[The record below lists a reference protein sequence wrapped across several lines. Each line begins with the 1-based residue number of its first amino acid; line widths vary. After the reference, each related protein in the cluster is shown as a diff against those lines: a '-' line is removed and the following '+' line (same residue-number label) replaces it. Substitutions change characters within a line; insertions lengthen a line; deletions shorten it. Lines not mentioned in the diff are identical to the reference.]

1 MPVVMRV
8 VSFEGTSCNTPLG
21 ALNSTPAIPSCNP
34 STHAVVGDTATLAR
48 LVATLARRVAT
59 LARRDKLARRVFSSV
74 DTSCSTPLG
83 ELSSTPTTPSIP
95 TLARRVATLARHVA
109 TLARRDVLAKHVF
122 SFVDTSYSTPLGE
135 LGSTPATPSCNPSLQ
150 AIADVL
156 MATVNVK

>member
-109 TLARRDVLAKHVF
+109 TLARRDALAR
-122 SFVDTSYSTPLGE
+122 
-135 LGSTPATPSCNPSLQ
+135 
-150 AIADVL
+150 
-156 MATVNVK
+156 

>member
-48 LVATLARRVAT
+48 FVAT
-59 LARRDKLARRVFSSV
+59 LARRDKPARRVFSSV
-74 DTSCSTPLG
+74 ATSCSTPLG

-109 TLARRDVLAKHVF
+109 TLARRDALAR
-122 SFVDTSYSTPLGE
+122 
-135 LGSTPATPSCNPSLQ
+135 
-150 AIADVL
+150 
-156 MATVNVK
+156 